1 VPSFATQETLV
12 DPNRFR
18 DAYQRLQSLDDRLM
32 YRVRPRNQSGARSS
46 LEQVDDR
53 TRALAEV
60 AVELKEIL
68 EELFVAIGTT
78 PAKKE

>member
-1 VPSFATQETLV
+1 M

-18 DAYQRLQSLDDRLM
+18 DAYQRLQSLDERLVH
-32 YRVRPRNQSGARSS
+32 RVRPRHQSRARAT

-53 TRALAEV
+53 TRDLAEMTI
-60 AVELKEIL
+60 ELKEIL

-78 PAKKE
+78 PAKKD